1 MMDIVASF
9 VPDREAA
16 IAMEPGVR
24 AFDDP
29 ATDAQAAAIRRS
41 PPGEDRDDALG
52 KEAIAMR
59 LRVVA
64 AVALEGIRA
73 AAGPAAPAAD
83 GGQGGD
89 KRIE

>member
-9 VPDREAA
+9 VTNREAA

-29 ATDAQAAAIRRS
+29 ATDAQAAAMQRP
-41 PPGEDRDDALG
+41 PPGQDRDDALC

-64 AVALEGIRA
+64 SVALEGIRA
-73 AAGPAAPAAD
+73 AAGSAAPAAD
-83 GGQGGD
+83 GG
-89 KRIE
+89 